1 MDDLTVLGNYGKGGL
16 IAFVAITI
24 TNMILKYFKD
34 TKKDVIETK
43 DSDKIFSQ
51 LIEFTQSNIELITVL
66 TKNLKTYEKDQKQ
79 ILENMQQILNIL
91 ITMSISVGKVDD
103 RTKTCLQK
111 QKNVV

>member
-1 MDDLTVLGNYGKGGL
+1 MDNLTGFENYGIGGL
-16 IAFVAITI
+16 IGAVIITVVG
-24 TNMILKYFKD
+24 MILKYFR
-34 TKKDVIETK
+34 ETK
-43 DSDKIFSQ
+43 QDKLENSDSDKIFNQ
-51 LIEFTQSNIELITVL
+51 IIEFTQSNIELITVL